1 MSAIA
6 TGIEEIASDPK
17 KKGFST
23 KRIFEIPIPSPEGT
37 KIFAVRFPTDEEWC
51 WRARTLTNI
60 TRNLGRDA
68 RRTEAPDEL
77 RISKELVVKI
87 LHGECG
93 DSDIEE
99 YTARKILET
108 LGQCELSPT
117 ADRIGNVYV
126 IEMMVPGAT
135 VTHRLKIPTQRQIG
149 EHEKSYVNATARRN
163 STEIKLPLEPSG
175 ELWEKIQD
183 GVSGYDDLSSVSILH
198 KDVSVRQIIA
208 LVNDEIQKGVNP
220 EG

>member
-6 TGIEEIASDPK
+6 SATEETVGK
-17 KKGFST
+17 KERVFSR

-37 KIFAVRFPTDEEWC
+37 RIFAVRFPTDEEWC
-51 WRARTLTNI
+51 WRARALTAI

-68 RRTEAPDEL
+68 RRTDVPDEL
-77 RISKELVVKI
+77 RIAKELVAKI
-87 LHGECG
+87 LHGE
-93 DSDIEE
+93 SREEDIEE

-108 LGQCELSPT
+108 LGQCELAPT
-117 ADRIGNVYV
+117 QDRIGNVYV
-126 IEMMVPGAT
+126 IEMIVPGAT

-149 EHEKSYVNATARRN
+149 EFEKSNVTATARRN
-163 STEIKLPLEPSG
+163 STEIKLPLEPTG

-183 GVSGYDDLSSVSILH
+183 GVSGYDDISSVSILH
-198 KDVSVRQIIA
+198 KDVSVKQVIA
-208 LVNDEIQKGVNP
+208 QVNDEILKGVNP

>member
-6 TGIEEIASDPK
+6 TATEEAVGK
-17 KKGFST
+17 KERGFST

-37 KIFAVRFPTDEEWC
+37 KIYAVRFPTDEEWC
-51 WRARTLTNI
+51 WRARALTAI

-68 RRTEAPDEL
+68 RRTEVPDEL

-87 LHGECG
+87 LHGESR

-108 LGQCELSPT
+108 LGQCELAQT
-117 ADRIGNVYV
+117 QDRIGNVYV
-126 IEMMVPGAT
+126 IEMVVPGAT

-149 EHEKSYVNATARRN
+149 EYEKSNITATARRN

-175 ELWEKIQD
+175 ELWDQIQD

-198 KDVSVRQIIA
+198 KDVSVKQVIA
-208 LVNDEIQKGVNP
+208 QVNDVIQKGVNP